1 MNLPELFAD
10 LVMVVHA
17 IFSLFVVVGLIF
29 IVTGMILRWSW
40 IDNARFRGLH
50 LAATFSVVVR
60 VWLGIPC
67 PFSAAEDQLRSQTS
81 ASCAFSPDLHNAF
94 HRLAFRGNDPRRFA
108 VSTTLVG
115 LMTAAAFASN
125 LQRRR
130 RVRHAACAACK
141 KESGVGQSV
150 NLAP

>member
-29 IVTGMILRWSW
+29 IVTGVILGWSW

-50 LAATFSVVVR
+50 LAATFSVVIR
-60 VWLGIPC
+60 VWLGVPC
-67 PFSAAEDQLRSQTS
+67 PFSAAEDHLRSQTS
-81 ASCAFSPDLHNAF
+81 AACAFFSPDFHNAF
-94 HRLAFRGNDPRRFA
+94 HRLAFRGNNPRRFA

-125 LQRRR
+125 LKRRR
-130 RVRHAACAACK
+130 RECVIT
-141 KESGVGQSV
+141 ETPG
-150 NLAP
+150 